1 MANSPSTHRPLDFL
15 DPRLKDI
22 CTAYLQAAGTPGA
35 SIAIVANDRGYHHA
49 HGVKSLRT
57 GEPMTAATAVNIG
70 SCSKAFV
77 STALASLVADK
88 LVSWDDKI
96 SAHVP
101 EFQLYDPAVTQ
112 QVTLRD
118 LCGNRLGLPRAGL
131 TEFGFAPAQTV
142 EAALQGLRHTPPL
155 CGLRERHTYVN
166 LGHAAAALAIGRIT
180 GKGFLPTLRER
191 VLVPLG
197 MHSTS
202 GGLAAQTELA
212 DQAGWHC
219 VAGGQQVAIDTV
231 YSDWYLGGGGMSVS
245 GADAL
250 QWMRLH
256 LNGGL
261 VDGQEIVAREALQ
274 ETHTPQTVAL
284 PGKDIISLFHPGAHM
299 AAYGLGWAV
308 TELEGHPLLI
318 HSGGDF
324 GIAAMTLLLPRDG
337 IGIAVYCNSSGRGTV
352 PLPYALAA
360 CLLGLKVRDW
370 KAYFEAAVP
379 AAAAAPAAP
388 PLAMA
393 AAMAAPPVA
402 LPTDATSLARY
413 AGRYEHPADGAVDIA
428 VHGGELKGEFLLGY
442 RTAFTAKR
450 VAPHQ
455 FEMAFES
462 AEWQGLTAVEKGLLR
477 FSTPQEQDV
486 PNEQSGGIT
495 RLEWAMGPLS
505 RPFQRVA

>member
-1 MANSPSTHRPLDFL
+1 MSERPPPRSLDFL
-15 DPRLKDI
+15 DPRLKAI
-22 CTAYLQAAGTPGA
+22 CAAYLQAAGTPGA
-35 SIAIVANDRGYHHA
+35 SVAIVAGDRGYHHA
-49 HGVKSLRT
+49 YGVKSLRT

-77 STALASLVADK
+77 SATLASMVADK

-118 LCGNRLGLPRAGL
+118 LCANRLGLPRAGL
-131 TEFGFAPAQTV
+131 TEFGFDPSQPV
-142 EAALQGLRHTPPL
+142 ESALQGLRHTPPL

-166 LGHAAAALAIGRIT
+166 AGHTAVALAVGRIS
-180 GKGFLPTLRER
+180 GKGFLSTLRER
-191 VLVPLG
+191 VLAPLG

-202 GGLAAQTELA
+202 GGLAAKTELA

-219 VAGGQQVAIDTV
+219 MAAGQQVAIDTV
-231 YSDWYLGGGGMSVS
+231 FSDWYLGGGGMSVS
-245 GADAL
+245 GVDAL
-250 QWMRLH
+250 QWLRLH

-261 VDGQEIVAREALQ
+261 VDGQQVIPREALQ

-308 TELEGHPLLI
+308 TKLEGHPLII

-324 GIAAMTLLLPRDG
+324 GIAAMTLLFPRDG
-337 IGIAVYCNSSGRGTV
+337 IGIACYCNSSSRGTV

-370 KAYFEAAVP
+370 KAYFEAALPAVNTSP
-379 AAAAAPAAP
+379 AAA
-388 PLAMA
+388 
-393 AAMAAPPVA
+393 V
-402 LPTDATSLARY
+402 LPTTADALALY
-413 AGRYEHPADGAVDIA
+413 AGRYTHPADGELQLEIS
-428 VHGGELKGEFLLGY
+428 GEKLNGNFLRGY
-442 RTAFTAKR
+442 RTAFSASPVGEHR
-450 VAPHQ
+450 FVID
-455 FEMAFES
+455 FES
-462 AEWQGLTAVEKGLLR
+462 AEWQGLTAVEKSMLH
-477 FSTPQEQDV
+477 FTVQEGRVTQV
-486 PNEQSGGIT
+486 
-495 RLEWAMGPLS
+495 EWFMGPLS
-505 RPFQRVA
+505 RPFRREG

>member
-1 MANSPSTHRPLDFL
+1 MANTPSAYRPLDFL
-15 DPRLKDI
+15 DPRLKDL
-22 CTAYLQAAGTPGA
+22 CGAYLQAAGTPGA
-35 SIAIVANDRGYHHA
+35 SIAIVAGDRGYHLA
-49 HGVKSLRT
+49 YGVKSLRT

-88 LVSWDDKI
+88 CVSWDDKI

-118 LCGNRLGLPRAGL
+118 LCANRLGLPRAGL
-131 TEFGFAPAQTV
+131 TEFGFAPSQTV
-142 EAALQGLRHTPPL
+142 QAALQGLRHTPPL

-180 GKGFLPTLRER
+180 GKGFLATLRER
-191 VLVPLG
+191 VLAPLG

-250 QWMRLH
+250 QWLRLH

-261 VDGQEIVAREALQ
+261 VDGQPIVPREALQ

-284 PGKDIISLFHPGAHM
+284 PGKDIVSLFHPGAHM

-324 GIAAMTLLLPRDG
+324 GIAAMTLLFPRDG

-360 CLLGLKVRDW
+360 CLLGLNVRDW
-370 KAYFEAAVP
+370 KAYFEAAMPP
-379 AAAAAPAAP
+379 AAAAPLVPAVTAVSP
-388 PLAMA
+388 VTAEQA
-393 AAMAAPPVA
+393 AA
-402 LPTDATSLARY
+402 LPRDTVSLARY
-413 AGRYEHPADGAVDIA
+413 AGRYEHPADGAVEIA
-428 VHGGELKGEFLLGY
+428 VHGGGLKGEFFKGY
-442 RTAFTAKR
+442 RTGFTAKP

-462 AEWQGLTAVEKGLLR
+462 AEWQGLTAVEKGMLR
-477 FSTPQEQDV
+477 FSSAPDGRISQ
-486 PNEQSGGIT
+486 
-495 RLEWAMGPLS
+495 LEWAMGPLA
-505 RPFQRVA
+505 RPFLRRA